1 MPNLRRRKKSKD
13 KDDEII
19 EEELDEEDENEN
31 ENEYEDESEIGAVE
45 RLTTQ
50 LLESNAKIVELEAK
64 TKTTLTGSQFLTI
77 VLVGPLFLAFVT
89 LGVLIVWKTTSK
101 PAEIAPHLDIILVA
115 FAIFANPVTAAA
127 GVIVGLMQDDNKK
140 KNDDKE

>member
-1 MPNLRRRKKSKD
+1 MADSD
-13 KDDEII
+13 KEI
-19 EEELDEEDENEN
+19 ELQEELRQARQE
-31 ENEYEDESEIGAVE
+31 
-45 RLTTQ
+45 
-50 LLESNAKIVELEAK
+50 IVELKAS

-127 GVIVGLMQDDNKK
+127 GVIVGMMQEDGRKRNEEQKD
-140 KNDDKE
+140 

>member
-1 MPNLRRRKKSKD
+1 MTTEDDLVNELVEAKS
-13 KDDEII
+13 
-19 EEELDEEDENEN
+19 
-31 ENEYEDESEIGAVE
+31 
-45 RLTTQ
+45 
-50 LLESNAKIVELEAK
+50 KIVELEAK

-77 VLVGPLFLAFVT
+77 VLIGPLFLAFVT

-127 GVIVGLMQDDNKK
+127 GVIVGMMQEDVRKRNEDNK
-140 KNDDKE
+140 

>member
-1 MPNLRRRKKSKD
+1 MPKKIKA
-13 KDDEII
+13 KTEIK
-19 EEELDEEDENEN
+19 
-31 ENEYEDESEIGAVE
+31 
-45 RLTTQ
+45 
-50 LLESNAKIVELEAK
+50 LLKAKIVELEAK

-101 PAEIAPHLDIILVA
+101 PQEIAPHLDIILVA

-127 GVIVGLMQDDNKK
+127 GMIVSLMSDEIKSKIKDN
-140 KNDDKE
+140 

>member
-1 MPNLRRRKKSKD
+1 MAETKLKSL
-13 KDDEII
+13 
-19 EEELDEEDENEN
+19 EE
-31 ENEYEDESEIGAVE
+31 
-45 RLTTQ
+45 Q
-50 LLESNAKIVELEAK
+50 LLEAKAEIVELRAS

-127 GVIVGLMQDDNKK
+127 SVIVSVMSDESKNKNK
-140 KNDDKE
+140 Q

>member
-1 MPNLRRRKKSKD
+1 MVDKQKSPKSV
-13 KDDEII
+13 
-19 EEELDEEDENEN
+19 EE
-31 ENEYEDESEIGAVE
+31 
-45 RLTTQ
+45 Q
-50 LLESNAKIVELEAK
+50 LLEAKAEIVELRAS

-127 GVIVGLMQDDNKK
+127 AAVLNAMNDESKK
-140 KNDDKE
+140 KNKEE

>member
-1 MPNLRRRKKSKD
+1 MTTSR
-13 KDDEII
+13 
-19 EEELDEEDENEN
+19 
-31 ENEYEDESEIGAVE
+31 ESELE
-45 RLTTQ
+45 Q
-50 LLESNAKIVELEAK
+50 ELLEAKQEIVELRAS

-127 GVIVGLMQDDNKK
+127 GVIVGMMQEDGRK
-140 KNDDKE
+140 KNEES